1 MINTF
6 GYDEGEKGFM
16 KRRFLAALLAAGMVL
31 SNCNV
36 LNASDAIA
44 FSSTEESS
52 REVVEASSAQE
63 DIYYVNDE
71 ILPAETTGTMDDLN
85 EMLPVDEAIAGL
97 IDDASTDPAAND
109 PALADQIADE
119 SDEIPDMP
127 ETEAD
132 FSDYMIEEAT
142 EEKLDGE
149 NTDLELEAAAASVA
163 QAIWTSGNTT
173 LTFHFGPQV
182 KVGDSFNGSTVTNVW
197 SGTAVTECGSFNMPG
212 PDWTSVVKDKVT
224 KVIFDTSFSQVRP
237 TRTWNWFSSCSK
249 ITSIDLRGLNTSEVT
264 DMNNMFYS
272 CTSLETLDVS
282 AFDTS
287 SVTNMYWMFGNCT
300 KLKKLD
306 ISGFDTSNVTTMG
319 CMFRDCSSLTELSL
333 GGTDTSHVTDMSRL
347 FEGCKSLKSLDVS
360 GLDTSSAN
368 FMNYMFSDCS
378 SLKALD
384 VSHFVTSSAKNMSYM
399 FAFCSNLE
407 KLDVS
412 SFDISGANIDYMF
425 HRCSGL
431 REILCLDPDTRWRPN
446 QTYTLFSGCT
456 SLVGTAGDTKVS
468 FDSSKTDSSMA
479 KSAIL
484 GGYFS
489 PKLIS
494 LGTCSDN
501 ITWKLD
507 KDGTLTLSGSGPIP
521 DYKAGQTP
529 PWYSYRGQ
537 IKTLIIEDGITSI
550 GEAAFYGCSA
560 ENIEIADSVVSI
572 GDFAFMQTKL
582 IYVWI
587 PENVKTIGE
596 RAFYEC
602 SELRFATVGKN
613 VKQIKENAFG
623 SCGKY
628 LATFYLGTPQ
638 ETAENAFSGCGKISG
653 LYAPERSSYWTDDLK
668 NDYGAESITWKA
680 WSTEVSFEIDEQN
693 YTVAIGESIDIY
705 ALYQTEDIPIYAID
719 VSPASS
725 ELLDIEY
732 ITRSY
737 MGADDSYYW
746 YNGVQS
752 EKVTGRK
759 NGQCV
764 ITIYGYTPID
774 RTPVTA
780 SAVVTVTDTPADEN
794 LPGEISNQIKYPI
807 TGLYSFSNLTDEMN
821 IDHYRRYFGPVH
833 SERMLKYSNG
843 TGGQCFGMVYSAAAT
858 VLFNQPMVRTY
869 LGEDNAPAKNLWEVK
884 QSTSSSAT
892 GLTASNYIKCAHAY
906 QVTTKIQKE
915 HLQSLNDS
923 LEDLYGKVVDFVEE
937 RTGPVEVF
945 VKDKNSGAHSLLAL
959 GIGKNTEKYTEIVV
973 YDCNWPGL
981 SVLEHCK
988 LILYKTDGKYNSWKY
1003 DPFVPMYEY
1012 SSKDDGIIKW
1022 TSDVEGF
1029 IEAFG
1034 STNIITAEMNYNHL
1048 VTSSTDGVTVKT
1060 DGGSTIQLKPQN
1072 TDNLDTLIPIT
1083 VSADASGTESSGMY
1097 WLNLNEEYTVEAPA
1111 QETALDIAS
1120 PNSGAAFTLPANGK
1134 ARVRVSDDAPNSIGF
1149 LTQNASRYVVTF
1161 SNTDSEGTGVDT
1173 RTVSVDADSTVTV
1186 TDSDDGIVVSGDGLN
1201 SITIESAGESATYA
1215 VPDNA
1220 NLVLIDPDNPD
1231 QKVVT
1236 ADLRDLSTHSAVTLS
1251 GSQEGFT
1258 FTGEA
1263 VTPAVT
1269 VRDVEGR
1276 ELTAGTDYEVTYENN
1291 VEAGTASV
1299 LITGK
1304 GDYSGTAVK
1313 TFTISKAD
1321 NTLSVSGKTATLKS
1335 RKLKKKKQSL
1345 AVSKVMSLSDP
1356 GQGTLSYQLVSV
1368 KKAKFK
1374 KYFKIDVKSGKVTV
1388 KKKLK
1393 KGTYTITVNV
1403 TASGDTNHSAATKTA
1418 AIKIKV
1424 K

>member
-1 MINTF
+1 
-6 GYDEGEKGFM
+6 M
-16 KRRFLAALLAAGMVL
+16 KRRFLAALLAAGMVF

-36 LNASDAIA
+36 LNASDEIA

-142 EEKLDGE
+142 EEDLDGG
-149 NTDLELEAAAASVA
+149 NTDLDLEAAAVSVA

-173 LTFHFGPQV
+173 FTFYYGPEV
-182 KVGDSFNGSTVTNVW
+182 KPGDSFNGSTVTKVW
-197 SGTAVTECGSFNMPG
+197 SGAAVTECGTFNMPG
-212 PDWTSVVKDKVT
+212 PDWTSAIMDKVT
-224 KVIFDTSFSQVRP
+224 KVVFDSSFSQVRP

-249 ITSIDLRGLNTSEVT
+249 ITSIDLKGLNTSMVT
-264 DMNNMFYS
+264 DMQGMFYRCS
-272 CTSLETLDVS
+272 SLEVLDLSSFDKSKVTNMYLMFCGCSKLKSLDISSFNTSSVTYMGSMFADCSSLETLDI
-282 AFDTS
+282 S
-287 SVTNMYWMFGNCT
+287 SF
-300 KLKKLD
+300 
-306 ISGFDTSNVTTMG
+306 
-319 CMFRDCSSLTELSL
+319 
-333 GGTDTSHVTDMSRL
+333 
-347 FEGCKSLKSLDVS
+347 DVS
-360 GLDTSSAN
+360 CADI
-368 FMNYMFSDCS
+368 NYMFDR
-378 SLKALD
+378 
-384 VSHFVTSSAKNMSYM
+384 
-399 FAFCSNLE
+399 CSNLKE
-407 KLDVS
+407 
-412 SFDISGANIDYMF
+412 IS
-425 HRCSGL
+425 
-431 REILCLDPDTRWRPN
+431 CLDPDTDWSSDKK
-446 QTYTLFSGCT
+446 YYLFSDCA
-456 SLVGTAGDTKVS
+456 SLVGTAGDKEIS
-468 FDSSKTDSSMA
+468 YDSSKTDSSMA
-479 KSAIL
+479 KSATL

-489 PKLIS
+489 PKLTA
-494 LGTCSDN
+494 LGTCGDN

-507 KDGTLTLSGSGPIP
+507 KDGTLTLSGSGPMP

-582 IYVWI
+582 PYVWI

-602 SELRFATVGKN
+602 SELWFATVGKN
-613 VKQIKENAFG
+613 VKQIKEKAFG

-680 WSTEVSFEIDEQN
+680 WNTEVSIGFDEHN
-693 YTVAIGESIDIY
+693 YTVAVGQSIY
-705 ALYQTEDIPIYAID
+705 VYGMFQTEDIPVISID
-719 VSPASS
+719 ITSASS
-725 ELLDIEY
+725 DLFDIEY
-732 ITRSY
+732 STRRATGS
-737 MGADDSYYW
+737 DTSYYW
-746 YNGVQS
+746 YNGVQQ
-752 EKVTGRK
+752 EKITGRK
-759 NGQCV
+759 TGQCE
-764 ITIYGYTPID
+764 ITFNGHTPID
-774 RTPVTA
+774 RTPVRATA
-780 SAVVTVTDTPADEN
+780 TVTVTATPADEYI
-794 LPGEISNQIKYPI
+794 PGEISNQIPYPMD
-807 TGLYSFSNLTDEMN
+807 GLYNFANLKDPMSVK
-821 IDHYRRYFGPVH
+821 HYLRYFGPVQA
-833 SERMLKYSNG
+833 EKLLKGNNG
-843 TGGQCFGMVYSAAAT
+843 TGGQCFGMAYSAAAT
-858 VLFNQPMVRTY
+858 VLYSHPPVSTY
-869 LGEDNAPAKNLWEVK
+869 MKESNSPAKTLWEINK
-884 QSTSSSAT
+884 DSASSKT
-892 GLTASNYIKCAHAY
+892 GLTASDYIKYAYAY
-906 QVTTKIQKE
+906 QSTAKITKE
-915 HLQSLNDS
+915 HLQSENAP
-923 LEDLYGKVVDFVEE
+923 LEGLYEKVTEFIEGH
-937 RTGPVEVF
+937 TGPVEIF
-945 VKDKNSGAHSLLAL
+945 VDDNDSGTHSLMAL

-973 YDCNWPGL
+973 YDCNRPWL
-981 SVLEHCK
+981 SSHKLCK
-988 LILYKTDGKYNSWKY
+988 LKLNKADGRYDSWQYN
-1003 DPFVPMYEY
+1003 EY

-1022 TSDVEGF
+1022 TADVEGF
-1029 IEAFG
+1029 IDAFG
-1034 STNIITAEMNYNHL
+1034 GINVITGKMNYNL
-1048 VTSSTDGVTVKT
+1048 LFTTSAEGVTIQT

-1083 VSADASGTESSGMY
+1083 VSADASGTEFSGMY
-1097 WLNLNEEYTVEAPA
+1097 WLNLNEEYTIEAPK
-1111 QETALDIAS
+1111 QETVLDIAS
-1120 PNSGAAFTLPANGK
+1120 PNSGASFTLPANGR

-1149 LTQNASRYVVTF
+1149 LTQSASQYVVTF

-1186 TDSDDGIVVSGDGLN
+1186 TDSDDGIVVSGEGLN
-1201 SITIESAGESATYA
+1201 SITIEAEGESATYA

-1313 TFTISKAD
+1313 AFTIGKAS
-1321 NTLSVSGKTATLKS
+1321 NTLSASGKTSSLKFK
-1335 RKLKKKKQSL
+1335 KLKKKKQTL
-1345 AVSKVMSLSDP
+1345 AASKIISFADR
-1356 GQGTLSYQLVSV
+1356 GHGTLTYKLTGV
-1368 KKAKFK
+1368 KKSKFK
-1374 KYFKIDVKSGKVTV
+1374 KYFKIDAKTGKVTV

-1393 KGTYTITVNV
+1393 KGTYTLTVTV
-1403 TASGDTNHSAATKTA
+1403 TASGDANHNAASKTVTC
-1418 AIKIKV
+1418 KV
-1424 K
+1424 KVK